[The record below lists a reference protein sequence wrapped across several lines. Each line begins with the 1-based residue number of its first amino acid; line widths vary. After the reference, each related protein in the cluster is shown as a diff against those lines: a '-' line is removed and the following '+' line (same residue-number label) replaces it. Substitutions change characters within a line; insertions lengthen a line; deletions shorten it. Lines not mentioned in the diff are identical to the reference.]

1 MKGYQ
6 YSWYY
11 SAHSKVYLIHVMNP
25 KTYILF
31 GMSRDHYG
39 VATARKFAPV
49 SQQELHHYKDEN
61 NENNVGKGPG
71 WNRDSTGEDF
81 IISNINFVLQ

>member
-1 MKGYQ
+1 MHTKI
-6 YSWYY
+6 SL
-11 SAHSKVYLIHVMNP
+11 HIFK
-25 KTYILF
+25 
-31 GMSRDHYG
+31 SRDHYG

-61 NENNVGKGPG
+61 NENNVGKGPS

-81 IISNINFVLQ
+81 IISNISVVLQ